1 MLALPMPKTIQLIG
15 GDSHGESVEVSDGA
29 DSIPSPEVTEDRP
42 TFKTAG
48 SETYTRRHFEGE
60 EFGPGSDFFGVA
72 TDDDTETKELA
83 RMTLKARPSDQPD
96 KSTRPAGI

>member
-1 MLALPMPKTIQLIG
+1 MPKTIKLIG

-29 DSIPSPEVTEDRP
+29 DSIPSPEVTEDHP
-42 TFKTAG
+42 SFTTAG

-96 KSTRPAGI
+96 ESARAAGL